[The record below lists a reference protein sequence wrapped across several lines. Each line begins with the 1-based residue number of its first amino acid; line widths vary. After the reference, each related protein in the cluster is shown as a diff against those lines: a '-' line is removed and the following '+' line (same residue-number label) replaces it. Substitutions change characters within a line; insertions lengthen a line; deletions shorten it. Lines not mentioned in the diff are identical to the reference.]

1 MKFRVLISIASA
13 VVLSACG
20 SGGGGTEPV
29 EPDTVILGV
38 NYVGISVS
46 DLDAAEDMYVSS
58 VDGEVVNQDAV
69 PLDGVL
75 ATLTGRSGGNVET
88 RLIRRTNSQIRLMS
102 FPDRSEAVLAV
113 TAVEVEGPGIAH
125 VCFQVAD
132 ETNTYDRFLA
142 SGATH
147 IGDENLVHLRPNNPV
162 KYGYVKDD
170 DGIITEIE
178 QIDITKLDLPNPPKS
193 LYRTRHVSLSTPDVN
208 RLKDFYSAFLGGQK
222 PRHVGRVMKVSGDT
236 IDAVSGLEGSKIE
249 MAWVQTRNLEIEMF
263 QYHSHP
269 TELPAKSR
277 PVDAVGY
284 NMIVFDVSDIEAA
297 RGRVLEAGG
306 TIVSELGQMDGADIL
321 FARDPDG
328 NLLGLQ
334 TLPADSV
341 FSAANFPDNGT

>member
-1 MKFRVLISIASA
+1 MKFRVLTSIATA
-13 VVLSACG
+13 AVLSACG
-20 SGGGGTEPV
+20 FGGGEPEPF

-46 DLDAAEDMYVSS
+46 DLDAAEDLYGSS
-58 VDGEVVNQDAV
+58 VDGEIVNQDAI
-69 PLDGVL
+69 PLTGTI
-75 ATLTGRSGGNVET
+75 ATLAGRTGGDVET
-88 RLIRRTNSQIRLMS
+88 RLIRRTNSQIRLMH
-102 FPDRSEAVLAV
+102 FPDRPEEVVSVP
-113 TAVEVEGPGIAH
+113 AVEVEGPGIAH

-142 SGATH
+142 AGATH
-147 IGDENLVHLRPNNPV
+147 IGDENLVQLRPNNPV
-162 KYGYVKDD
+162 KYGYVKDG

-178 QIDITKLDLPNPPKS
+178 QIDITKLELPNPPKS

-208 RLKDFYSAFLGGQK
+208 RLKDFYSAFLGGQT

-269 TELPAKSR
+269 TEIPAEPR

-297 RGRVLEAGG
+297 RARVLEAGG
-306 TIVSELGQMDGADIL
+306 TIVSDIGQMDGGDTL

-334 TLPADSV
+334 TLPEDSV

>member
-1 MKFRVLISIASA
+1 MKFRVLISIATA
-13 VVLSACG
+13 AMLSACG
-20 SGGGGTEPV
+20 FGGGEPEPI

-46 DLDAAEDMYVSS
+46 DLDTAEDLYVSS
-58 VDGEVVNQDAV
+58 VDAEVVNQDAV
-69 PLDGVL
+69 PFDGVL
-75 ATLTGRSGGNVET
+75 AGLAGRTGDDIET

-102 FPDRSEAVLAV
+102 FPDRPEDVLAV
-113 TAVEVEGPGIAH
+113 PAVKVEGPGIAH

-142 SGATH
+142 AGATY
-147 IGDENLVHLRPNNPV
+147 IGDKNLVQLRSNNPV
-162 KYGYVKDD
+162 RYGYVQDN

-178 QIDITKLDLPNPPKS
+178 QIDLTKLELPNPPKS

-236 IDAVSGLEGSKIE
+236 IDAVSGLESSKIE

-269 TELPAKSR
+269 TELPAAPR
-277 PVDAVGY
+277 PVDALGY

-297 RGRVLEAGG
+297 RERVLEAGG
-306 TIVSELGQMDGADIL
+306 AIVSEPGQMDGGDIL

-328 NLLGLQ
+328 NLIGLQ
-334 TLPADSV
+334 TLPENSV

>member
-1 MKFRVLISIASA
+1 MKFRKLLTLAA
-13 VVLSACG
+13 VTALTACG
-20 SGGGGTEPV
+20 FGGGAQEPI

-46 DLDAAEDMYVSS
+46 DLNAAEDLYVSG
-58 VDGEVVNQDAV
+58 VDVEIVNQDAV

-75 ATLTGRSGGNVET
+75 ASLAGRTGGEIQTS
-88 RLIRRTNSQIRLMS
+88 LIRRTNSQIRLMS
-102 FPDRSEAVLAV
+102 FPDRSADVVAVPAV
-113 TAVEVEGPGIAH
+113 PVIGPGIAH

-142 SGATH
+142 AGATH
-147 IGDENLVHLRPNNPV
+147 IGDEELVHLRPNNPV
-162 KYGYVKDD
+162 KYGYVRDG

-178 QIDITKLDLPNPPKS
+178 QINLAELDLPTAPKS

-208 RLKDFYSAFLGGQK
+208 RLKDFYSAFLGGQT

-269 TELPAKSR
+269 TKLPAEPR

-306 TIVSELGQMDGADIL
+306 TIVSDLGQMDGADIL

-328 NLLGLQ
+328 NLIGLQ
-334 TLPADSV
+334 TLHEDSV

>member
-1 MKFRVLISIASA
+1 MKFRVLISVATAA
-13 VVLSACG
+13 VLTACG
-20 SGGGGTEPV
+20 LGGGEPEPI
-29 EPDTVILGV
+29 EPDTVILGI

-46 DLDAAEDMYVSS
+46 DLDAAEDLYVSS
-58 VDGEVVNQDAV
+58 VDGEVINEDAL
-69 PLDGVL
+69 PFDGVL
-75 ATLTGRSGGNVET
+75 ASLAQRGGGEIEA

-102 FPDRSEAVLAV
+102 FPDRPADVQAVPAV
-113 TAVEVEGPGIAH
+113 PVEGPGIAH

-132 ETNTYDRFLA
+132 ETDTYDRFLA
-142 SGATH
+142 AGATH

-162 KYGYVKDD
+162 KYGYVKDS

-178 QIDITKLDLPNPPKS
+178 QIDLAKLELPKPPKS
-193 LYRTRHVSLSTPDVN
+193 LYRTRHVSLSTPNVN
-208 RLKDFYSAFLGGQK
+208 RLKDFYSAFLGGQT
-222 PRHVGRVMKVSGDT
+222 PRHVGRVLKVSGDT

-269 TELPAKSR
+269 TEISVEPR
-277 PVDAVGY
+277 PLDAVGY

-297 RGRVLEAGG
+297 RERVLDAGG
-306 TIVSELGQMDGADIL
+306 TIVSDLGQMDGGNIL

-334 TLPADSV
+334 TLPEDSV

>member
-1 MKFRVLISIASA
+1 MKFQTLITIAATASLA
-13 VVLSACG
+13 ACG
-20 SGGGGTEPV
+20 FGGGAQEPI
-29 EPDTVILGV
+29 EPDTVILGI

-46 DLDAAEDMYVSS
+46 DLDAAEDLYVTS
-58 VDGEVVNQDAV
+58 VDGEIVNEDTL

-75 ATLTGRSGGNVET
+75 ASLAERNGGEIET
-88 RLIRRTNSQIRLMS
+88 RLIRRTNSQIRLMF
-102 FPDRSEAVLAV
+102 FPDRPADVQAVPA
-113 TAVEVEGPGIAH
+113 TPVEGPGIAH

-142 SGATH
+142 AGATH
-147 IGDENLVHLRPNNPV
+147 IGDENLVHLQPNNPV
-162 KYGYVKDD
+162 KYGYVKDG

-178 QIDITKLDLPNPPKS
+178 QIDLTKLELSNPPKS
-193 LYRTRHVSLSTPDVN
+193 LFRTRHVSLSTPDVN
-208 RLKDFYSAFLGGQK
+208 RLKDFYSAFLGGQT

-249 MAWVQTRNLEIEMF
+249 MAWVQLRNLEIEMF

-269 TELPAKSR
+269 TELPVEPR

-284 NMIVFDVSDIEAA
+284 NMIVFDVSDIRAA
-297 RGRVLEAGG
+297 RARVLDAGG
-306 TIVSELGQMDGADIL
+306 TIVSEPGEMDGGQIQ

-328 NLLGLQ
+328 NLIGLQ
-334 TLPADSV
+334 TLPAGSV